1 MYTDKTYF
9 ILNIFFNLQLRTR
22 SSLLSSLVDDL
33 RRKSNEFLGIA
44 EVQEP
49 PKLET
54 PGTRFTEIVR
64 KVLRGRPPNQDPA
77 GLVKKTTATNNSNN
91 LAGGTPSVRFCCYC
105 LLSRMLGFLR
115 DLILI
120 YLLLMYMLLLF
131 LFL

>member
-1 MYTDKTYF
+1 MDKKKYMF
-9 ILNIFFNLQLRTR
+9 HNFFSLLQLRTR

-91 LAGGTPSVRFCCYC
+91 LAGGTPSVRCFSYCYYYYNEC
-105 LLSRMLGFLR
+105 FAFFV
-115 DLILI
+115 IL
-120 YLLLMYMLLLF
+120 Y
-131 LFL
+131 

>member
-1 MYTDKTYF
+1 MYTDKTYS
-9 ILNIFFNLQLRTR
+9 ILNIFFPLQLRTR

-91 LAGGTPSVRFCCYC
+91 LAGGTPSVRFFVVIIVCYYHEC
-105 LLSRMLGFLR
+105 LAFFV
-115 DLILI
+115 I
-120 YLLLMYMLLLF
+120 
-131 LFL
+131 